1 MSVSRVIDRLGRP
14 AASALLLSAG
24 LAVAAASAFAAKPAN
39 PGKPVVLEGELDV
52 LVEDYADGH
61 SRTRHFLKT
70 AHGRVELKVRGKANH
85 LRSGSKVRVR
95 GEVQGDVLALDAAE
109 AGSVQALTT
118 VMPNTMGQQDVAVIL
133 VNFQDDTS
141 QPRTVAEANSLVFG
155 STGNYYKEA
164 SFGQSWLS
172 GKTFGWYTIPMSKG
186 TCDPYQ
192 LASLADQKANA
203 AGANLSAYAR
213 KVYMFPRNACGW
225 AGLGNV
231 GGSSTKAWVNGS
243 FGLIVTAHELG
254 HNLGL
259 HHAQALDCASAP
271 MTGTCTTITYGDTA
285 DMMGNYRTAHFNP
298 FEKELLGWL
307 NDGISPPIATA
318 STSGR
323 YVIEPYSAQ
332 TVGTKAIKVP
342 RGTDSAGRK
351 LWYYVE
357 YRQPIGA
364 DAVLGSTGNLTEG
377 VIVRTAVEGDTAS
390 SRQLDMS
397 PGTSTGSY
405 PELSDGALAVGQS
418 YTDSAAK
425 VSLTLAW
432 TSATGAAV
440 DVVFSGS
447 GPAPT
452 CTRAQPIMTLTTPDT
467 EAAAGTQVT
476 YTLAVANK
484 DSSACPAT
492 TFNLARSVPSGW
504 TGTLAATTL
513 ALSPGTSG
521 STTLEVTSPANAAAG
536 TYAIGAGIASSVGS
550 THTENAYKAYTV
562 TEDPGTG
569 GGALTETVGTDKSS
583 YSPGQ
588 TVYMSALVKRDGVAV
603 QGASV
608 SFTVVLPNGGSSVLN
623 ATSANDGHARA
634 SYRIGKG
641 NSTGTYSVRA
651 VASSGGGSATASTT
665 FTVADTGDSGGGGK
679 GKPRAR

>member
-1 MSVSRVIDRLGRP
+1 M
-14 AASALLLSAG
+14 ATALFLSAG

-39 PGKPVVLEGELDV
+39 TGKPAVARHAVLEGELDV
-52 LVEDYADGH
+52 LVEDYADGR

-70 AHGRVELKVRGKANH
+70 AHGRVELKVRGKAHH

-95 GEVQGDVLALDAAE
+95 GEVQGDVLAFDAAE

-118 VMPNTMGQQDVAVIL
+118 VMPNTMGQQNVAVIL
-133 VNFQDDTS
+133 VNFQDDAS
-141 QPRTVAEANSLVFG
+141 QPRTVAQAHDLVFG
-155 STGNYYKEA
+155 STASYFREA
-164 SFGQSWLS
+164 SFDQSWLS

-231 GGSSTKAWVNGS
+231 GGASTKAWVNGS

-285 DMMGNYRTAHFNP
+285 DMMGNYRAAHFNP

-364 DAVLGSTGNLTEG
+364 DAVLGSTGNLTKG

-397 PGTSTGSY
+397 PGSSTGSY
-405 PELSDGALAVGQS
+405 AELSDAALAVGQS
-418 YTDSAAK
+418 YTDSAAD

-432 TSATGAAV
+432 TAATGAAV
-440 DVVFSGS
+440 DVVFSGTT
-447 GPAPT
+447 PT
-452 CTRAQPIMTLTTPDT
+452 CTRTKPTVTLSGP
-467 EAAAGTQVT
+467 AGAVVAGTPVT

-484 DSSACPAT
+484 DSAACPAT

-513 ALSPGTSG
+513 ALGPGASG
-521 STTLEVTSPANAAAG
+521 STTLKVTSPTTAAAG
-536 TYAIGAGIASSVGS
+536 SFAIGAGTASSAGS
-550 THTENAYKAYTV
+550 THTANASTSYTV
-562 TEDPGTG
+562 AADDTGTG
-569 GGALTETVGTDKSS
+569 TGDGGVMTGAVGTDKDT
-583 YSPGQ
+583 YARGQ
-588 TVYMSALVKRDGVAV
+588 TAYLSAIVKRDGVPLR
-603 QGASV
+603 GASV
-608 SFTVVLPNGGSSVLN
+608 SFRVVLPTGGTTVLS
-623 ATSANDGHARA
+623 ATTATDGYARA

-641 NSTGTYSVRA
+641 KSASGRYSMRA
-651 VASSGGGSATASTT
+651 VATSGGDSITTASTV
-665 FTVADTGDSGGGGK
+665 FTVN
-679 GKPRAR
+679 